1 MQKIYIMK
9 KLLIIV
15 FVFTSFISLKAQ
27 SYLGFL
33 SDNYS
38 GVHGIISNPA
48 NIVDSRFN
56 TDINLVSG
64 SLGVTNDAFGVNIF
78 DALNA
83 DYKFD
88 KSAKKYYTANNN
100 FQVNVDILGPS
111 FMFNI
116 NKSNA
121 IALSSRL
128 REIGNVSNV
137 DGAFFNRVSEEL
149 NNTNFI
155 SPAQNFNIVQNGWA
169 EFGLT
174 YAAVLI
180 NNDKNFFKAGLTV
193 KYLSGLQNVY
203 GNANNLSFAYKI
215 GLVPSPKTNKITTTG
230 EITAGGVDAAGK
242 FSDKFEF
249 NAGTGFGADL
259 GFIYEYRP
267 NIDEVRDLK
276 DKNKYLIKLGFS
288 VTDFG
293 SIDYTN
299 NKQSIYNVNAT
310 ITEEDYDASSS
321 PEELLRAQYI
331 LKENLAATKYSL
343 PTSAHFNLDW
353 NVYNKF
359 YINANADYNIN
370 SKTAINTNTIGNN
383 YSITP
388 RIETKWFSLFV
399 PLNLMEYSGFQAGAG
414 MRLGPLTIGSGSIIT
429 NFISDDSKAADFYLG
444 LKIPVYQGRI
454 KDLDSDGVLDK
465 NDECPDEF
473 GPLENK
479 GCPYRDSD
487 KDGTLD
493 KDDSCKD
500 VAGAKDNK
508 GCPYPD
514 TDKDGTLDKEDKC
527 VNEAGPKE
535 NNGCPYLDSDNDGIL
550 DKDDKCPTVFGIAAN
565 NGCPEVKIVE
575 PVKVEPVKVAE
586 EVIKKINEFSK
597 TILFDTGKAT
607 LKSES
612 NTSLDAIVTVLNE
625 YQSANFKIEGHT
637 DSAGISAKN
646 LKLSKDRAA
655 AVKQYLIDKGVR
667 ADRLTSEGYG
677 SKKPIASN
685 KTPKGKNL
693 NRRVEI
699 NLVK

>member
-1 MQKIYIMK
+1 MK
-9 KLLIIV
+9 KFLLLTFCITNI
-15 FVFTSFISLKAQ
+15 FTSKAQ

-33 SDNYS
+33 TDNYA

-48 NIVDSRFN
+48 NIVDSRFK
-56 TDINLVSG
+56 TDINLASV
-64 SLGVTNDAFGVNIF
+64 SLGATNDAFGVNVFDILNKSDYNF
-78 DALNA
+78 DA
-83 DYKFD
+83 
-88 KSAKKYYTANNN
+88 SAKKYYTANNN
-100 FQVNVDILGPS
+100 FQANVDILGPS

-121 IALSSRL
+121 IALSTRA
-128 REIGNVSNV
+128 RGVGNISNV

-155 SPAQNFNIVQNGWA
+155 SPKQNFNTVANAWA

-174 YAAVLI
+174 YAAVLV
-180 NNDKNFFKAGLTV
+180 NTGENFFKGGLTV
-193 KYLSGLQNVY
+193 KYLSGIQNVY
-203 GNANNLSFAYKI
+203 SNANNLSFAYNI
-215 GLVPSPKTNKITTTG
+215 GAIPSPTNNKITTTG
-230 EITAGGVDAAGK
+230 EITAGGVNSIGEFNEA
-242 FSDKFEF
+242 EF
-249 NAGTGFGADL
+249 NAGSGFGADL

-267 NIDEVRDLK
+267 NNEVADMK

-299 NKQSIYNVNAT
+299 NKQSVYDVNAT
-310 ITEEDYDASSS
+310 ISEADYDASSS
-321 PEELLRAQYI
+321 IETLLKTKYI
-331 LKENLAATKYSL
+331 LKENLVATKYNL

-353 NVYNKF
+353 NVFRKF

-399 PLNLMEYSGFQAGAG
+399 PLNVMEYSGFQAGAG
-414 MRLGPLTIGSGSIIT
+414 LRLGPLFIGSGSIIT
-429 NFISDDSKAADFYLG
+429 NLVSDNSKAFDFYAG

-454 KDLDSDGVLDK
+454 KDRDNDGILDK
-465 NDECPDEF
+465 KDDCPDEA
-473 GPLENK
+473 GPAENK
-479 GCPYRDSD
+479 GCPYKDSDRDSV
-487 KDGTLD
+487 LD
-493 KDDSCKD
+493 KDDKCPD
-500 VAGAKDNK
+500 VAGATDNQ

-514 TDKDGTLDKEDKC
+514 TDKDGVLDKNDKC
-527 VNEAGPKE
+527 INEVGPKE
-535 NNGCPYLDSDNDGIL
+535 NNGCPYLDSDKDGVL
-550 DKDDKCPTVFGIAAN
+550 DKDDKCPTVFGIVARQ
-565 NGCPEVKIVE
+565 GCPEEKKIVVE
-575 PVKVEPVKVAE
+575 PVKVEVAA

-607 LKSES
+607 LKAES
-612 NTSLDAIVTVLNE
+612 NTSLDAIVNVLNE
-625 YQSANFKIEGHT
+625 YQNANFKIDGHT
-637 DSAGISAKN
+637 DSAGVPAKN

-655 AVKQYLIDKGVR
+655 AVKQYLVDKGVR

>member
-1 MQKIYIMK
+1 MK

-15 FVFTSFISLKAQ
+15 FVFTSFFSLKAQ

-56 TDINLVSG
+56 TDINLASFSAG
-64 SLGVTNDAFGVNIF
+64 ATNDAFGVNFLDIINNSNYNF
-78 DALNA
+78 DQ
-83 DYKFD
+83 
-88 KSAKKYYTANNN
+88 SAKKYYSTNNN
-100 FQVNVDILGPS
+100 LQANIDILGPS

-116 NKSNA
+116 NRSNA
-121 IALSSRL
+121 IALFSRT
-128 REIGNVSNV
+128 RGVGNISNV
-137 DGAFFNRVSEEL
+137 DGEFFNKIDEGFAT
-149 NNTNFI
+149 TNVFA
-155 SPAQNFNIVQNGWA
+155 STNQNFNVVQNAWA

-174 YAAVLI
+174 YAFVLV
-180 NNDKNFFKAGLTV
+180 NNQKHFFKAGITA
-193 KYLSGLQNVY
+193 KYLSGLANNYVNV
-203 GNANNLSFAYKI
+203 NNLSVGYT
-215 GLVPSPKTNKITTTG
+215 KTSTTNPASNNIFTTG
-230 EITAGGVDAAGK
+230 VVTLGGVDTAGNYN
-242 FSDKFEF
+242 DKLEF
-249 NAGTGFGADL
+249 NSGTGFGADL
-259 GFIYEYRP
+259 GFVYEYRP
-267 NIDEVRDLK
+267 NNEELKDLK
-276 DKNKYLIKLGFS
+276 DKNKYLIKVGASL
-288 VTDFG
+288 TDFG

-299 NKQSIYNVNAT
+299 NQQNTYNVNGSV
-310 ITEEDYDASSS
+310 TEQDYDNNNIDD
-321 PEELLRAQYI
+321 LLRNSYSFAQSV
-331 LKENLAATKYSL
+331 ATKYNL
-343 PTSAHFNLDW
+343 PTSAHLNFDW
-353 NVYNKF
+353 NIYNKF
-359 YINANADYNIN
+359 YVNANIDYNIN
-370 SKTAINTNTIGNN
+370 SKTAINTNSIGNN

-388 RIETKWFSLFV
+388 RFESKWFSFYV
-399 PLNLMEYSGFQAGAG
+399 PLNSMEYSGFQAGAG
-414 MRLGPLTIGSGSIIT
+414 LRLGPLFVGSGSIIT
-429 NFISDDSKAADFYLG
+429 NLISDDSKAADIYLG

-454 KDLDSDGVLDK
+454 KDRDNDGILDK
-465 NDECPDEF
+465 KDDCPDEA
-473 GPLENK
+473 GPIENR

-487 KDGTLD
+487 NDGTLD
-493 KDDSCKD
+493 KDDDCKD

-514 TDKDGTLDKEDKC
+514 TDKDSVLDKDDKC
-527 VNEAGPKE
+527 VNEAGPRE
-535 NNGCPYLDSDNDGIL
+535 NNGCPYLDSDKDGVL
-550 DKDDKCPTVFGIAAN
+550 DKDDKCPSVFGIVEN
-565 NGCPEVKIVE
+565 NGCPEEKKAEIVE
-575 PVKVEPVKVAE
+575 PVKVEVAA

-612 NTSLDAIVTVLNE
+612 NSSLDAIVSVLNE

-637 DSAGISAKN
+637 DSAGIPAKN

-655 AVKQYLIDKGVR
+655 AVKQYLIDKGIR